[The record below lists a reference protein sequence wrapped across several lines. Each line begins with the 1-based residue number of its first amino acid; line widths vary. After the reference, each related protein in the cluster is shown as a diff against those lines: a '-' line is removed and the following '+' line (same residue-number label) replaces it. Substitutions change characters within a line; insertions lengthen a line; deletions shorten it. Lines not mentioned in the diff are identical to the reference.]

1 MFAVQPAHRKKAK
14 AASSLRTP
22 KSIQMMRRRRTTNHG
37 VVLGQVLR
45 IAAITLAN
53 EATLLSRN
61 RKDFEKIPD
70 LNVENWLD

>member
-1 MFAVQPAHRKKAK
+1 MP
-14 AASSLRTP
+14 LT
-22 KSIQMMRRRRTTNHG
+22 G
-37 VVLGQVLR
+37 VVQQEWRRAR

-70 LNVENWLD
+70 LKVENWLD